1 MKIKIVTDSTCDL
14 SAELA
19 REWGITVV
27 PAYINIGEQSFLD
40 GADLSR
46 QDFYH
51 QLPDFPQ
58 SPTTSAPGL
67 AAFASAYEKFADEG
81 AQGIISIHVAE
92 SLSTTINVARKA
104 KELVSRVPIWVVDS
118 GQVSL
123 GIGLQVLEA
132 AKAAIQGQHLEVILK
147 ELADLRKR
155 TYLYAVVDTL
165 EFLRRSGRVARYR
178 AILGSMVKIKP
189 IITFHDGV
197 IKMEMAVTTTKAFKR
212 ISEIVS
218 SLAPLE
224 RISFVHTLA
233 LSKVDELQKL
243 LSPFIPGSSRILTSE
258 VTPAIGAHIGPG
270 AAGVICVRS

>member
-1 MKIKIVTDSTCDL
+1 MNIKIVTDSTSDL
-14 SAELA
+14 PGEVA

-40 GADLSR
+40 GIDLSR
-46 QDFYH
+46 QEFYH
-51 QLPDFPQ
+51 QLPDYPQ

-67 AAFASAYEKFADEG
+67 AAFASAYEKSADEG

-92 SLSTTINVARKA
+92 TLSTTINVARKA
-104 KELVSRVPIWVVDS
+104 KEMVSRVPIWVVDS

-123 GIGLQVLEA
+123 GLGLQALEA
-132 AKAAIQGQHLEVILK
+132 AKAVVHGQHIEEIIRQLT
-147 ELADLRKR
+147 DLRKR
-155 TYLYAVVDTL
+155 TYVYAVVDTL

-197 IKMEMAVTTTKAFKR
+197 IKMEMAVTTAKAFKR
-212 ISEIVS
+212 ISEIVA

-224 RISFVHTLA
+224 RISFIHTLA

-243 LSPFIPGSSRILTSE
+243 LHPFIPIADRTLTQE

-270 AAGVICVRS
+270 AAGVVCVRT

>member
-19 REWGITVV
+19 REWDVTVV
-27 PAYINIGEQSFLD
+27 PAYINIGEKSFLD
-40 GADLSR
+40 GVDLSR

-51 QLPDFPQ
+51 RLPDYPQ

-67 AAFASAYEKFADEG
+67 AAFASAYEKSADEG

-104 KELVSRVPIWVVDS
+104 KEMVSHVPIWVVDS

-123 GIGLQVLEA
+123 GLGLQVLAA
-132 AKAAIQGQHLEVILK
+132 AKAAIQGQNLEVILQ

-189 IITFHDGV
+189 IISFHDGI
-197 IKMEMAVTTTKAFKR
+197 IKMEMAVTTNKAFKR

-224 RISFVHTLA
+224 CISFVHTLA

-243 LSPFIPGSSRILTSE
+243 LSPFIPGSSKSLTSE

>member
-19 REWGITVV
+19 REWDVTVV
-27 PAYINIGEQSFLD
+27 PAYINIGEKSFLD
-40 GADLSR
+40 GVDLSR

-51 QLPDFPQ
+51 RLPDYPQ

-67 AAFASAYEKFADEG
+67 AAFASAYEKSADEG

-104 KELVSRVPIWVVDS
+104 KEMVSHVPIWVVDS

-123 GIGLQVLEA
+123 GLGLQVLAA
-132 AKAAIQGQHLEVILK
+132 AKAAIQGQNLEVILQ

-189 IITFHDGV
+189 IISFHDGV
-197 IKMEMAVTTTKAFKR
+197 IKMEMAVTTNKAFRR

-243 LSPFIPGSSRILTSE
+243 LSPFIPGSSKSLTSE